1 MVDVSKL
8 KEDEKLALSDEEV
21 FDLEALITDGAN
33 AKIPIT
39 ITYPKDG
46 KTVKAYTP
54 AEQKTVKAAAM
65 IRPLTNV
72 EWNNCVR
79 LQRKPGDKTSNEV
92 ELVKKALYTKTGE
105 PFPPQLVDKL
115 PNGVVM
121 ELVKQISIIS
131 GVDYDEQIR
140 LTAQMLGFSA

>member
-46 KTVKAYTP
+46 
-54 AEQKTVKAAAM
+54 KTVKAAAM